1 MSGQNNASTRPAAA
15 DNNNNNNNNVLRART
30 ADALSSE
37 DASVINCAA

>member
-1 MSGQNNASTRPAAA
+1 MSGQNDASTRPAAA
-15 DNNNNNNNNVLRART
+15 DNVLRART